1 MNNTTINTTT
11 WSTSTL
17 GKDTSSS
24 QVNPHVILQVL
35 FSIIAVMAF
44 CGNGFLCVVI
54 LQHRR
59 FLRSSYNL
67 LIFSLALTDLLT
79 GKYITGTSDH
89 TWRVWY
95 VLLTLNQKL
104 ASLLL
109 EQNMD
114 YIKIWSRNLCCLE
127 LDELIKKY
135 VHPRCLQV
143 NLIKKKEVKDQIKE

>member
-1 MNNTTINTTT
+1 MNNTTIKTTN

-17 GKDTSSS
+17 GKDRSSS
-24 QVNPHVILQVL
+24 QVNPHAILQVL

-79 GKYITGTSDH
+79 GKCMNGANDRT
-89 TWRVWY
+89 
-95 VLLTLNQKL
+95 
-104 ASLLL
+104 
-109 EQNMD
+109 
-114 YIKIWSRNLCCLE
+114 
-127 LDELIKKY
+127 
-135 VHPRCLQV
+135 
-143 NLIKKKEVKDQIKE
+143 